1 VAEGGVKS
9 FDLFTEGRL
18 AGTIKRYKRLY
29 NGPPMNLLIKFNLV
43 LILIFG
49 TGIGIAGYI
58 SRNFLERSAQEEVLQ
73 QARLMMGAAGGM
85 RTYTTQQLVP
95 LLQAHQARIKT
106 FLPQTV
112 PAFSATEVF
121 NYLRSSYPDYSYKE
135 ATLNPTN
142 LRDRA
147 VDWEAD
153 VIQNFRTHA
162 ETKEFSG
169 QRDVPGGRSLFLA
182 RPIVAAPPCLECHS
196 TPSAAPETMIKI
208 YGTSNGFDWKEGDTV
223 GAQIVSVPM
232 SVPLTIADQA
242 FRTLMIYLGGM
253 ALATLILLDLAMVM
267 IVIRPVTRLAAA
279 ADQISKGDFNVPE
292 IPVKGSDEISHLAR
306 SFNRMYVSM
315 VKAIRLLESQ

>member
-1 VAEGGVKS
+1 M
-9 FDLFTEGRL
+9 R
-18 AGTIKRYKRLY
+18 
-29 NGPPMNLLIKFNLV
+29 LLIKFNLV
-43 LILIFG
+43 LILVFG

-121 NYLRSSYPDYSYKE
+121 NYLRSSYPDYTYKE

-162 ETKEFSG
+162 ET
-169 QRDVPGGRSLFLA
+169 
-182 RPIVAAPPCLECHS
+182 
-196 TPSAAPETMIKI
+196 PSAAPPAMIRI
-208 YGTSNGFDWKEGDTV
+208 YGTNNGFDWKLGDTV

-253 ALATLILLDLAMVM
+253 ALATLILLDLAMIM
-267 IVIRPVTRLAAA
+267 IVIRPVSRLAAA
-279 ADQISKGDFNVPE
+279 AEQISNGDFNVPE
-292 IPVKGSDEISHLAR
+292 IPVKGSDEISHLAQ

>member
-1 VAEGGVKS
+1 M
-9 FDLFTEGRL
+9 R
-18 AGTIKRYKRLY
+18 
-29 NGPPMNLLIKFNLV
+29 LLIKFNLV
-43 LILIFG
+43 LILVFG

-58 SRNFLERSAQEEVLQ
+58 SRNFLERSAREEVLQ

-85 RTYTTQQLVP
+85 RTYTSVQIGP

-121 NYLRSSYPDYSYKE
+121 NYLRSSYPDYTYKE

-153 VIQNFRTHA
+153 VIESFRTHA
-162 ETKEFSG
+162 AKEFSG
-169 QRDVPGGRSLFLA
+169 EREIPGGRSLFLA
-182 RPIVAAPPCLECHS
+182 RPIVADGPCLECHS
-196 TPSAAPETMIKI
+196 TPSAAPAAMIKI
-208 YGTSNGFDWKEGDTV
+208 YGTNNGFDWKLGDTV

-242 FRTLMIYLGGM
+242 FRTLMIYLGGV

-267 IVIRPVTRLAAA
+267 IVIRPVSRLVTA
-279 ADQISKGDFNVPE
+279 ADEISNGNFNVPE
-292 IPVKGSDEISHLAR
+292 IQVKGSDEISQLAR

-315 VKAIRLLESQ
+315 VKAIRLLES

>member
-1 VAEGGVKS
+1 MK
-9 FDLFTEGRL
+9 
-18 AGTIKRYKRLY
+18 
-29 NGPPMNLLIKFNLV
+29 LLIKFNLV
-43 LILIFG
+43 LILVFG

-58 SRNFLERSAQEEVLQ
+58 ARNFLERSAREEVLE

-85 RTYTTQQLVP
+85 RSYTTHQVGP

-121 NYLRSSYPDYSYKE
+121 NYLRSSYPDYTYKE

-153 VIQNFRTHA
+153 LIENFRSHA
-162 ETKEFSG
+162 DAKEFSG
-169 QRDVPGGRSLFLA
+169 ERAVPGGRSLFLA
-182 RPIVAAPPCLECHS
+182 SPIVAAGPCLECHS
-196 TPSAAPETMIKI
+196 TPAAAPAAMIKT
-208 YGTSNGFDWKEGDTV
+208 YGTNNGFDWKLGDTV

-242 FRTLMIYLGGM
+242 FRTLMIYLGGV
-253 ALATLILLDLAMVM
+253 ALATLILLDLAMVV
-267 IVIRPVTRLAAA
+267 IVIRPVSRLAAA
-279 ADQISKGDFNVPE
+279 ADEISNGNFNVPE
-292 IPVKGSDEISHLAR
+292 IPVKGSDEISQLAR
-306 SFNRMYVSM
+306 SFNRMYVSL
-315 VKAIRLLESQ
+315 VKAIRLLES

>member
-1 VAEGGVKS
+1 M
-9 FDLFTEGRL
+9 R
-18 AGTIKRYKRLY
+18 
-29 NGPPMNLLIKFNLV
+29 LLIKFNLV
-43 LILIFG
+43 LILVFG

-58 SRNFLERSAQEEVLQ
+58 SRNFLERSAREEVLQ

-85 RTYTTQQLVP
+85 RTYTSVQIGP

-121 NYLRSSYPDYSYKE
+121 NYLRSSYPDYTYKE

-153 VIQNFRTHA
+153 VIESFRTHA
-162 ETKEFSG
+162 AKEFSG
-169 QRDVPGGRSLFLA
+169 EREIPGGRSLFLA
-182 RPIVAAPPCLECHS
+182 RPIVADGPCLECHS
-196 TPSAAPETMIKI
+196 TPSAAPAAMIKI
-208 YGTSNGFDWKEGDTV
+208 YGTNNGFDWKLGDTV

-232 SVPLTIADQA
+232 SAPLTIADQA
-242 FRTLMIYLGGM
+242 FRTLMIYLGGV
-253 ALATLILLDLAMVM
+253 ALATLILLDLAMVL
-267 IVIRPVTRLAAA
+267 IVIRPVSRLVAA
-279 ADQISKGDFNVPE
+279 ADEISNGNFNVPE
-292 IPVKGSDEISHLAR
+292 IQVKGSDEISQLAR

-315 VKAIRLLESQ
+315 VKAIRLLES